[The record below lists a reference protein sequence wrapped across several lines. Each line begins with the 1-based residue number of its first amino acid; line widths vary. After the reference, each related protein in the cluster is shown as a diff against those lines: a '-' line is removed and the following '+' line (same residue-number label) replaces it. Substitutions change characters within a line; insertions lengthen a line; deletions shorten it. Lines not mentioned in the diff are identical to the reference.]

1 MKCSGDDVWSL
12 AHGGPLNASEAGENF
27 TLSQRREGA
36 SIWPAEHWWLI
47 SLHISLSLASQQ
59 V

>member
-1 MKCSGDDVWSL
+1 L